1 MIVEIKKNITQSK
14 LDKAQKKIQRN
25 RAKKGFNPDPFTG
38 KIKWEMDGLSIQR
51 MMRNEW
57 L

>member
-14 LDKAQKKIQRN
+14 LDKAQKTIQRN